1 MLKTRGCLWWVL
13 LSWAVTA
20 AAQQDQQEQRHHA
33 YAFDNP
39 ALVSTQRAFGVGNA
53 TTLLGKACADFP
65 EASKSY
71 DSWLQSNQS
80 TLTAMTDR
88 LAVHYQIPLGTD
100 QLQARVA
107 EAMLLKTSLDLT
119 QATLDEVC
127 PNLPETLALPNMN
140 LQQRYR
146 ESLIEVRDPN
156 YLNPKRKIATKPK
169 PASATKET
177 Q

>member
-1 MLKTRGCLWWVL
+1 MLKMRGSLWLVL
-13 LSWAVTA
+13 LNWAVTA
-20 AAQQDQQEQRHHA
+20 AAQDAQQEQRHHA

-39 ALVSTQRAFGVGNA
+39 ELVSTQRAFGVGNA
-53 TTLLGKACADFP
+53 TTLLGNACAGFP
-65 EASKSY
+65 EATKSY
-71 DSWLQSNQS
+71 DSWLQNNQS
-80 TLTAMTDR
+80 TLTAMTET
-88 LAVHYQIPLGTD
+88 LAVHYRIPLSTH

-107 EAMLLKTSLDLT
+107 EAMRLKTALDLS

-146 ESLIEVRDPN
+146 ESLVEVRDPN
-156 YLNPKRKIATKPK
+156 YLNPKRKLATKPQ
-169 PASATKET
+169 PVSATEET